1 MDELDRMFRRLVHN
15 VRAGFPDLLTR
26 PFEVSAVHQ
35 QLIPY
40 RLNRGELGIDTA
52 EEYEL
57 TVMRL
62 LSGTRGLI
70 NGDPDMQSAL
80 RTELESPNPDLSLF
94 RAWGTASI
102 SIAPTAIRA
111 LDNQSPPAVRSPS
124 PSSPSRQA
132 EMAGR
137 ATLELPTSGA
147 APVATMAPP
156 QAPRTTGVG
165 SPSTVPKSVASAAAA
180 VAPKA
185 PAPQVSTVPVAAART
200 APSAAAK
207 TVPAAAAKTVPAAD
221 PKVVPAATTV
231 PVAVPRVHGT
241 GCRYCGG
248 ELPDGRDAH
257 FCPHCGQ
264 NLSIK
269 QCPACSTELEVEWQY
284 CITCGRQVE

>member
-1 MDELDRMFRRLVHN
+1 MDELDRMFRRLVYN
-15 VRAGFPDLLTR
+15 IRAGFPDLIAR
-26 PFEVSAVHQ
+26 PFEVSALHQ
-35 QLIPY
+35 HVIPY

-57 TVMRL
+57 TLMRL
-62 LSGTRGLI
+62 LSGARGLL

-80 RTELESPNPDLSLF
+80 RAELESPNPDLSLF
-94 RAWGTASI
+94 RAWGTASV
-102 SIAPTAIRA
+102 SIAATAIRA
-111 LDNQSPPAVRSPS
+111 LDGQSPPVVRSPS
-124 PSSPSRQA
+124 PASPTRQA

-137 ATLELPTSGA
+137 ATLELPASGA

-156 QAPRTTGVG
+156 QAPRATAPGAT
-165 SPSTVPKSVASAAAA
+165 SQAPKAAPAAPVAAAP
-180 VAPKA
+180 APKA
-185 PAPQVSTVPVAAART
+185 PAPAAAKAPAPAAAKVVAAVAPVPVAAPRT
-200 APSAAAK
+200 
-207 TVPAAAAKTVPAAD
+207 
-221 PKVVPAATTV
+221 
-231 PVAVPRVHGT
+231 HGT

-248 ELPDGRDAH
+248 ELPEGRDAH